1 MKFGIFEWA
10 LVAASTLLTL
20 LCLLLWLRLQ
30 QLERQRAELLRAGAE
45 IQHSLLLE
53 ERRLWQNLE
62 RP

>member
-1 MKFGIFEWA
+1 MKFGTFEWA
-10 LVAASTLLTL
+10 LVAASTLLAL

-53 ERRLWQNLE
+53 EHRLWQNLE

>member
-10 LVAASTLLTL
+10 LVAASTLLAL

-45 IQHSLLLE
+45 IQHSILLE
-53 ERRLWQNLE
+53 EHRLWQNLE

>member
-10 LVAASTLLTL
+10 LVAASTLLAL

-45 IQHSLLLE
+45 IQHSILLGE
-53 ERRLWQNLE
+53 HRLWQNLE

>member
-1 MKFGIFEWA
+1 MKFGTFEWA
-10 LVAASTLLTL
+10 LVAASTLLAL

-45 IQHSLLLE
+45 IQHSILLE
-53 ERRLWQNLE
+53 EHRLWQNLE

>member
-1 MKFGIFEWA
+1 MKFGNFEWA
-10 LVAASTLLTL
+10 LVAASTLLAL

-45 IQHSLLLE
+45 IQHSILLE
-53 ERRLWQNLE
+53 EHRLWQNLE